1 MKKYS
6 VFEVLHHFSPIMK
19 ESFDEKD
26 DAYAFGRL
34 LKRTHPNSKYVVCEI
49 IETL

>member
-1 MKKYS
+1 MKKFT
-6 VFEVLHHFSPIMK
+6 VFEVHQYFSPSMK

-26 DAYAFGRL
+26 DAYAFARL
-34 LKRTHPNSKYVVCEI
+34 LKRANPNSKYAVCET

>member
-1 MKKYS
+1 MKKFT
-6 VFEVLHHFSPIMK
+6 VFEVLRYFSPIMK

-34 LKRTHPNSKYVVCEI
+34 LIGSATI
-49 IETL
+49 M